1 MVKVLTIKD
10 SGHRLVTEII
20 LIYCLHQMNKYM
32 SSGKALLG
40 VLAGLAAGAALG
52 VLFAP
57 GKGTS
62 TRKNTSK
69 KGEDLA
75 DALNDKIDEKFED
88 LLGALTGKV
97 KKASKNDR
105 AEAGKSEMNV

>member
-1 MVKVLTIKD
+1 
-10 SGHRLVTEII
+10 
-20 LIYCLHQMNKYM
+20 M

-57 GKGTS
+57 EKGTS
-62 TRKNTSK
+62 TRKNISK
-69 KGEDLA
+69 KGEDFA
-75 DALNDKIDEKFED
+75 DALNDKIDEKFDD

-97 KKASKNDR
+97 KKTSKDD
-105 AEAGKSEMNV
+105 AAGVSKSEMGN